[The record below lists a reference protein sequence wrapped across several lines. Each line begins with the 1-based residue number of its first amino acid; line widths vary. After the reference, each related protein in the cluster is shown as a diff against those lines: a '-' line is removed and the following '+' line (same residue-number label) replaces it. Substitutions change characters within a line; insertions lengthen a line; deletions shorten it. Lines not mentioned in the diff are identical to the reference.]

1 MNEREFDKFLELLA
15 ADLNQDALNEIEEA
29 EKQLDDIE
37 VPEGLDTATRMMIRE
52 IADEQEAA
60 ERENRKSEA
69 KCKRRKAFDSIV
81 RIAAIM
87 IICLTAVNFVAMGIS
102 EAYRDKVFRIFEFE
116 EQGAETLQHNDG
128 NENLIMRMSK
138 EEWQLIADWDDF
150 WYPMWL
156 PDGFYLAEAVNDER
170 QFLKFCKENAL
181 AEISIRVL
189 EKDRLLSYDSDT
201 AIMTDIKVNGYNGQ
215 LIQDINHE
223 YMIVVWDNEEAI
235 IEIYLSI
242 CNDTEMA
249 LKIAKN
255 MVHIQK

>member
-15 ADLNQDALNEIEEA
+15 ADLKQDALDEIEEA

-37 VPEGLDTATRMMIRE
+37 VPEGLDAATRMMIRE

-69 KCKRRKAFDSIV
+69 KGKRHKALDRVV

-87 IICLTAVNFVAMGIS
+87 IICLTAVNFVAMGVS
-102 EAYRDKVFRIFEFE
+102 EAYRDRVFRIFEFE

-156 PDGFYLAEAVNDER
+156 PEGFYLAEAVDDYSSVMRFASDDSTE
-170 QFLKFCKENAL
+170 Q
-181 AEISIRVL
+181 IVIQVIDVGDVL
-189 EKDRLLSYDSDT
+189 TYDSDT
-201 AIMTDIKVNGYNGQ
+201 AMRSEVRVQGYSAQVIIDVVNNYA
-215 LIQDINHE
+215 
-223 YMIVVWDNEEAI
+223 MIAWEDEDKI
-235 IEIYLSI
+235 IEIRL
-242 CNDTEMA
+242 NDASDSET
-249 LKIAKN
+249 LLTIAEN
-255 MVHIQK
+255 LIHIQK